1 MSDFSLKSYVTDHK
15 TIHLVGIGGVSMS
28 ALAELLL
35 HLGAKVTGSDRTE
48 TDVTDK
54 LAKLGASITYAH
66 LPENVD
72 SADLVIRTA
81 AVHDDNPEIAHA
93 RELGIPVMERAQ
105 AWGKIMLEYKHA
117 VCVSGTH
124 GKTTTTSML
133 TMVGIECG
141 SDPTV
146 MVGSNLDAIG
156 GTLRI
161 GAHDYFIAESCEY
174 TNSFLSFHP
183 TVAVVLNVD
192 ADHLD
197 FFKDIDD
204 IIHSF
209 HRFCELVPENGAIVV
224 NHDSANAMKAV
235 ADIDR
240 TCITFGTTPEADV
253 YPENVTDNHGYY
265 SFDVMHKGKLFTH
278 VDLSVPGRHNMLNAL
293 ASCAVCIFI
302 GLDPEKSAAGLKKFT
317 GSSRRFQL
325 TGHMANG
332 ATVIDDYAHHPTE
345 MTATLKTAREMD
357 FDRIICVF
365 QSHTYSR
372 TKALLSQFVEAL
384 KLCDKA
390 IVADIYA
397 AREKNTFGIS
407 GKDIADQLDGG
418 EYYPSFEQIEAR
430 VREIAQ
436 PNDLIITMGAGN
448 INGIGPKLCVDAK

>member
-1 MSDFSLKSYVTDHK
+1 MSDFSLKSYVKDHK

-48 TDVTDK
+48 SAVTDK
-54 LAKLGASITYAH
+54 LAKLGAHITYAH

-72 SADLVIRTA
+72 GADLVIRTA

-93 RELGIPVMERAQ
+93 REMDIPVMERAQ

-133 TMVGIECG
+133 TMIGIECG

-197 FFKDIDD
+197 FFKDIND

-224 NHDSANAMKAV
+224 NHDSVNAMQAV
-235 ADIDR
+235 QGIDR

-253 YPENVTDNHGYY
+253 YPENVTDRHGYY
-265 SFDVMHKGKLFTH
+265 SFDVMHKGEFFTH

-293 ASCAVCIFI
+293 ASCGVCLFL
-302 GLDPEKSAAGLKKFT
+302 GLDAENPRQASKSSQVLPVV
-317 GSSRRFQL
+317 SS
-325 TGHMANG
+325 
-332 ATVIDDYAHHPTE
+332 
-345 MTATLKTAREMD
+345 
-357 FDRIICVF
+357 
-365 QSHTYSR
+365 
-372 TKALLSQFVEAL
+372 
-384 KLCDKA
+384 
-390 IVADIYA
+390 
-397 AREKNTFGIS
+397 
-407 GKDIADQLDGG
+407 
-418 EYYPSFEQIEAR
+418 
-430 VREIAQ
+430 
-436 PNDLIITMGAGN
+436 
-448 INGIGPKLCVDAK
+448 

>member
-1 MSDFSLKSYVTDHK
+1 MSDFSLKSYVKDHK

-48 TDVTDK
+48 SDVTDK
-54 LAKLGASITYAH
+54 LSKLGAHITYAH

-72 SADLVIRTA
+72 HADLVIRTA

-105 AWGKIMLEYKHA
+105 AWGKIMLAYKHA

-133 TMVGIECG
+133 TMIGMECD

-197 FFKDIDD
+197 FFKDIND

-224 NHDSANAMKAV
+224 NHDSANAMQAV
-235 ADIDR
+235 QGIDR

-253 YPENVTDNHGYY
+253 YPENVTDRHGYY
-265 SFDVMHKGKLFTH
+265 SFDVMHKGKFFTH

-293 ASCAVCIFI
+293 ASCGVCLFL
-302 GLDPEKSAAGLKKFT
+302 GLDAEKSAAGLKKFT

-345 MTATLKTAREMD
+345 MMATLKTAREMD

-372 TKALLSQFVEAL
+372 TKALLPQFVEAL

-390 IVADIYA
+390 ILADIYA

-448 INGIGPKLCVDAK
+448 INTIGPKLCVDAK